1 MAAMKGDWSFVSVRT
16 LRNHILKIRDGGKA
30 RENIMEKLNLASF
43 LPSRPVYPEC
53 QVEFHSEL
61 GGKRGST
68 DSSGEVLRTGS
79 QLCWQRTI
87 THTTQ
92 AADILP

>member
-1 MAAMKGDWSFVSVRT
+1 MGESQ
-16 LRNHILKIRDGGKA
+16 GKHNGKV
-30 RENIMEKLNLASF
+30 EL